1 MRVRILGMLLVLL
14 PGLVMAQ
21 QNGQR
26 AWQQR
31 LDVAIP
37 LPVPSVA
44 VDPANPFAA
53 EVDTTPKLLTAIPPA
68 RIQLAGRVKVAVYVD
83 SGGQCHGAVP
93 LELPFPGMTQ
103 DLIRSLMKTRFEPA
117 RAAGAPVP
125 AWTVLQLTLAGK
137 LKASAVVERHLEL
150 PSPANPPRPQNPETL
165 YPPGRLAELPATDPS
180 TLTSF
185 ATPKRLK
192 VRISGREA
200 ETAVH
205 AMVHVTES
213 GACDRFVPLEVDD
226 GLVPWLSAYL
236 ATWKLRPAERDGKP
250 VPCWI
255 EYTGRVHL
263 KMGRL
268 SSTTV
273 RVLTT
278 EHFDPKAYGGAQ

>member
-1 MRVRILGMLLVLL
+1 MLILL
-14 PGLVMAQ
+14 PALAMAQ
-21 QNGQR
+21 QSGQR

-37 LPVPSVA
+37 MSVPAVA

-53 EVDTTPKLLTAIPPA
+53 EVDTAPKLLNAIPPA
-68 RIQLAGRVKVAVYVD
+68 RIQLAGRVRVAAYVD
-83 SGGQCHGAVP
+83 SGGQCQGAVP

-117 RAAGAPVP
+117 RAAGSPVP

-137 LKASAVVERHLEL
+137 LKASAAVERHLEL
-150 PSPANPPRPQNPETL
+150 PSPANPPRRQDAQTL
-165 YPPGRLAELPATDPS
+165 YPAGRLASLPANDPS

-185 ATPKRLK
+185 ATPRRLK
-192 VRISGREA
+192 VRISGQEA

-213 GACDRFVPLEVDD
+213 GACDRFVPLEVED

-236 ATWKLRPAERDGKP
+236 ATWKLQPAERDGKP

-263 KMGRL
+263 KMGGLR
-268 SSTTV
+268 STTV

-278 EHFDPKAYGGAQ
+278 EHFDPEAYGDTDSPTTSQ